1 MKSINSEENNNQF
14 YVLLRHF
21 VLRMFNNDI
30 IKYENQGRERVIVV
44 LAILTMAGG
53 YITHKLL
60 VGYLFPALSGV
71 GIDTI
76 WVKKTIFL
84 TLTMALTGIITVFSW
99 ENIFPDRK
107 DYMNLLVLPVKMKTL
122 FAAKFFSLLIFVGLL
137 SAAFNIF
144 SLFIFTFYL
153 APLAKVNLFYFG
165 FSHLFTNFLA
175 NLFVFL
181 AAACIQGIFT
191 ILLKNR
197 ILVKLSNIIQAVLLV
212 GFISIIVWLPQINS
226 FLPTAKEKLSS
237 FFYYFPPIWFT
248 GIYEKMTGSS
258 DVVFIPHVLIA
269 VTAIIITTALYLV
282 SFPISCKR
290 FLSSWSTSGRK
301 KSPLVQGM
309 SRFARRSFDSIFL
322 RHPVQRGIFYFV
334 CQALKRSRKHQLQLV
349 TYMALPT
356 AYIMADLVYFRT
368 RSGWSY
374 FRAPNFFLVG
384 ASLIFYF
391 FLAAGLRMIV
401 RHPIMLRANWI
412 FQMTEIKDKKHYL
425 KGLKKAVLFLLGL
438 PLFIGLFIFYLYC
451 WGFRLALF
459 HSLYSAA
466 IFLLLVEVFFNT
478 YKKIPFAGEFEPGK
492 PNLKIYWPLILGG
505 FLEWLVLFSNIGL
518 ILLHWP
524 KYYILFFLVIFVL
537 HWGLV
542 SRRYREYKNE
552 EFGFIYE
559 EEPRELMLSLNL
571 GT

>member
-1 MKSINSEENNNQF
+1 MKSIKSEGNSKQF

-30 IKYENQGRERVIVV
+30 LKYENQGRERVIVV
-44 LAILTMAGG
+44 LTILSIAGG
-53 YITHKLL
+53 YVTHKLL
-60 VGYLFPALSGV
+60 VHYLFPALSGAS
-71 GIDTI
+71 IDTI
-76 WVKKTIFL
+76 WVKKTVFL

-107 DYMNLLVLPVKMKTL
+107 DYMNLLVLPVKMRTL

-137 SAAFNIF
+137 SIAFNIF

-165 FSHLFTNFLA
+165 FSHLITSFLA

-181 AAACIQGIFT
+181 VAACLQSIFT

-197 ILVKLSNIIQAVLLV
+197 LLRKLSNTIQAVLLV
-212 GFISIIVWLPQINS
+212 GFISIIVWLPQISS
-226 FLPTAKEKLSS
+226 FLPHAKERLSS
-237 FFYYFPPIWFT
+237 FLYYFPPLWFT

-282 SFPISCKR
+282 SFPISFKR
-290 FLSSWSTSGRK
+290 FLNNESNSSRK
-301 KSPLVQGM
+301 KSPLVQRM
-309 SRFARRSFDSIFL
+309 IRLARQSFDSVFL
-322 RHPVQRGIFYFV
+322 RHPVQRGMFYFV

-356 AYIMADLVYFRT
+356 AYIIADLVYFHS

-374 FRAPNFFLVG
+374 FRVPNFFLVG
-384 ASLIFYF
+384 TSLIFYF

-401 RHPIMLRANWI
+401 RHPIMLSANWI
-412 FQMTEIKDKKHYL
+412 FQLTEIKEKKHYM
-425 KGLKKAVLFLLGL
+425 KGLKKAMLFLLGI

-451 WGFRLALF
+451 WGFRLAFF
-459 HSLYSAA
+459 HSVYSAA
-466 IFLLLVEVFFNT
+466 IFLFLVEVFFNT
-478 YKKIPFAGEFEPGK
+478 YKKIPFAGEFEPGN
-492 PNLKIYWPLILGG
+492 PNIKVYWPLILGG
-505 FLEWLVLFSNIGL
+505 FLEWYVLLSNIGL
-518 ILLHWP
+518 ILLHRP
-524 KYYILFFLVIFVL
+524 NYYILFFIVIFVL
-537 HWGLV
+537 HWGFV
-542 SRRYREYKNE
+542 FRRYREYKNE
-552 EFGFIYE
+552 DFGFIYE
-559 EEPRELMLSLNL
+559 EEPQELMLSLNL

>member
-1 MKSINSEENNNQF
+1 
-14 YVLLRHF
+14 
-21 VLRMFNNDI
+21 
-30 IKYENQGRERVIVV
+30 
-44 LAILTMAGG
+44 MAGG

-71 GIDTI
+71 NINTI
-76 WVKKTIFL
+76 WVEKTVFL

-107 DYMNLLVLPVKMKTL
+107 DYLNLLVLPVKMRTL

-137 SAAFNIF
+137 SIAFNIF

-153 APLAKVNLFYFG
+153 APLTKVNLFYFG

-181 AAACIQGIFT
+181 VAACIQSIFT

-197 ILVKLSNIIQAVLLV
+197 LLKKLSNIIQGVLLV

-237 FFYYFPPIWFT
+237 FFYYFPPVWFA
-248 GIYEKMTGSS
+248 GMYEKMTGSS
-258 DVVFIPHVLIA
+258 EVVFIPHVLIA
-269 VTAIIITTALYLV
+269 VTAIILTTALYLV
-282 SFPISCKR
+282 SFPISFKR
-290 FLSSWSTSGRK
+290 FLSSCSESGRK
-301 KSPLVQGM
+301 KSVLVQGLIGL
-309 SRFARRSFDSIFL
+309 ARRSFDSVFL
-322 RHPVQRGIFYFV
+322 RHPVQRGMFYFV

-349 TYMALPT
+349 TYMALPS
-356 AYIMADLVYFRT
+356 AYIIADLVYFHS

-374 FRAPNFFLVG
+374 FRVPNFFLVG

-401 RHPIMLRANWI
+401 RHPIMLSANWI
-412 FQMTEIKDKKHYL
+412 FQLTEITEKKHYI
-425 KGLKKAVLFLLGL
+425 KGLKKAVLFLLGF

-492 PNLKIYWPLILGG
+492 PNIKIYWPLVLGG
-505 FLEWLVLFSNIGL
+505 FLEWYVLFSNIGL
-518 ILLHWP
+518 ILLNSP
-524 KYYILFFLVIFVL
+524 KYYILFFMVIFAL
-537 HWGLV
+537 HWGFV
-542 SRRYREYKNE
+542 FRRYREYKNE
-552 EFGFIYE
+552 DFGFIYD
-559 EEPRELMLSLNL
+559 EEPQELMLSLNL
-571 GT
+571 G

>member
-1 MKSINSEENNNQF
+1 MKSEENSNQF
-14 YVLLRHF
+14 YVLLKHF

-30 IKYENQGRERVIVV
+30 LKYENQGRERIIVI
-44 LAILTMAGG
+44 LTILTMAGG

-71 GIDTI
+71 NINTI
-76 WVKKTIFL
+76 WVKKTVFL

-99 ENIFPDRK
+99 ENIFLDRK
-107 DYMNLLVLPVKMKTL
+107 DYLNLLVLPVKMRTL

-137 SAAFNIF
+137 SIAFNIF

-153 APLAKVNLFYFG
+153 APLTKVNLFYFG
-165 FSHLFTNFLA
+165 FSHLLTNFLA

-181 AAACIQGIFT
+181 VAACIQSIFT

-197 ILVKLSNIIQAVLLV
+197 LLRKLSNLIQAVLLV

-237 FFYYFPPIWFT
+237 FFYYFPPVWFT
-248 GIYEKMTGSS
+248 GLYEKMTGSS

-282 SFPISCKR
+282 SFPISFKR
-290 FLSSWSTSGRK
+290 FLSSCSESGRK
-301 KSPLVQGM
+301 KSVLIQGLIG
-309 SRFARRSFDSIFL
+309 FARRSFDSVFL
-322 RHPVQRGIFYFV
+322 RHPIQRGMFYFV

-356 AYIMADLVYFRT
+356 AYIIADLVYFHT

-374 FRAPNFFLVG
+374 FRVPNFFLVG

-401 RHPIMLRANWI
+401 RHPIVLGANWI
-412 FQMTEIKDKKHYL
+412 FQLTEIKEKKHYI

-438 PLFIGLFIFYLYC
+438 PLFIVLFIFYLYC
-451 WGFRLALF
+451 WGFRLAFF
-459 HSLYSAA
+459 HSVYSAA
-466 IFLLLVEVFFNT
+466 IFLFLVEVFFNT
-478 YKKIPFAGEFEPGK
+478 FKKIPFAGEFEPGR
-492 PNLKIYWPLILGG
+492 PNIKVYWPLILGG
-505 FLEWLVLFSNIGL
+505 FLEWYVLFSNIGL
-518 ILLHWP
+518 ILLNWP
-524 KYYILFFLVIFVL
+524 KYYILFFVVIFVL
-537 HWGLV
+537 HWGFV
-542 SRRYREYKNE
+542 FRRYREYKNE
-552 EFGFIYE
+552 DFGFIYE
-559 EEPRELMLSLNL
+559 TEPQELMLSLNL

>member
-1 MKSINSEENNNQF
+1 MKSIKNEENSNQF

-30 IKYENQGRERVIVV
+30 LKYENQGRERVIVV
-44 LAILTMAGG
+44 LAMLSIAGL
-53 YITHKLL
+53 YVTHKLL
-60 VGYLFPALSGV
+60 VGYLFPALSGASV
-71 GIDTI
+71 DTI
-76 WVKKTIFL
+76 WVKKTVFL

-107 DYMNLLVLPVKMKTL
+107 DYMNLLVLPVKMRTL

-137 SAAFNIF
+137 SIAFNIF

-153 APLAKVNLFYFG
+153 APLTKVNLFYFG
-165 FSHLFTNFLA
+165 FTHLITSFLA

-181 AAACIQGIFT
+181 VAACIQSIFT

-197 ILVKLSNIIQAVLLV
+197 LLRKLSNIIQAALLV

-237 FFYYFPPIWFT
+237 FFYYFPPVWFA

-258 DVVFIPHVLIA
+258 DVVFNPHILIA
-269 VTAIIITTALYLV
+269 VTAIVITTALYLV
-282 SFPISCKR
+282 SFPISFKR
-290 FLSSWSTSGRK
+290 FLSSCSESGRK
-301 KSPLVQGM
+301 KSVLVQKLIGL
-309 SRFARRSFDSIFL
+309 ARRSFNAVFL

-334 CQALKRSRKHQLQLV
+334 CQAMKRSRKHQLQLV
-349 TYMALPT
+349 IYMSLPG
-356 AYIMADLVYFRT
+356 AYIIADLVYFHS

-401 RHPIMLRANWI
+401 RHPIMLNANWI
-412 FQMTEIKDKKHYL
+412 FQLTEIQEKKHYM
-425 KGLKKAVLFLLGL
+425 KGLKKAMLFLLGL
-438 PLFIGLFIFYLYC
+438 PLFIGLFIFYFYC
-451 WGFRLALF
+451 WGFSLAFF

-492 PNLKIYWPLILGG
+492 PNIKIYWPLILGG
-505 FLEWLVLFSNIGL
+505 FLEWYVLFSNIGL
-518 ILLHWP
+518 ILLSWP
-524 KYYILFFLVIFVL
+524 KYYILFFVVIFAL
-537 HWGLV
+537 YWGFV
-542 SRRYREYKNE
+542 FRRYREYKNE
-552 EFGFIYE
+552 DFGFIYD
-559 EEPRELMLSLNL
+559 EEPQELMLSLNL
-571 GT
+571 G